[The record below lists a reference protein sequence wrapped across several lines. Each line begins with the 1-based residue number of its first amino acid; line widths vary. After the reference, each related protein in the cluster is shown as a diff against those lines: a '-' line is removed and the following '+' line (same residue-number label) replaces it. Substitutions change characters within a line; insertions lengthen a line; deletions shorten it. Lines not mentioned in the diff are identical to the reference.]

1 MGPSST
7 TSVPSGAMK
16 RPSEAP
22 PLVER
27 LEEVPLH
34 GRHARLHRREQTA
47 GRRTPHRFQGE
58 DPYA

>member
-1 MGPSST
+1 
-7 TSVPSGAMK
+7 MK